1 MNQSDPIKE
10 SSISGA
16 VTKLIEG
23 YYEAYFQPGDE
34 LKGLVRFLC
43 AWLGSVTLF
52 VPMPLFVPYIREALS
67 IPGGIWQLEITAL
80 MWYVIG
86 LAFVFSLIIGCL
98 IARSRTPHGYV
109 RLYLSGFVVTTFV
122 VFTIYKVL
130 PVGRVLPVG

>member
-1 MNQSDPIKE
+1 MRD
-10 SSISGA
+10 
-16 VTKLIEG
+16 
-23 YYEAYFQPGDE
+23 EAYFQLGDE

-67 IPGGIWQLEITAL
+67 IAGEIWKLEITAL

-122 VFTIYKVL
+122 VFTIYRVL
-130 PVGRVLPVG
+130 PVDRVLPVG